1 MAPIKAGF
9 SGDAKYDLV
18 INGSSAGL
26 TGNFE
31 PIDDLPVNSK
41 TYFYD
46 LNYSLTVTP
55 FCKWAKE
62 KSENVFDGTGML
74 VYQAA
79 HSFKKWFN
87 VFPEA
92 LTVIKDLEELRE

>member
-1 MAPIKAGF
+1 MYKRQ
-9 SGDAKYDLV
+9 KYDLV

-62 KSENVFDGTGML
+62 TSENVFDGTGML

-79 HSFKKWFN
+79 HSFEKLFN